1 MNIFYLSKDPYLAAT
16 YHCDKHVVKMIVE
29 TCQMLCSV
37 HFRHGTHQSWMYKP
51 THQKHPSTLWAG
63 DNLKHY
69 LWLKELG
76 NELCREYTNRY
87 GKIHKCQELLD
98 HLNAPSCLESLK
110 WQDPPQCMPDECKQP
125 ITTKAYQT
133 YYRHKKSIMSMKWYK
148 DLVQAPT
155 WMTV

>member
-1 MNIFYLSKDPYLAAT
+1 MNIFFLSKDPYLAAT

-63 DNLKHY
+63 NNLKHY

-76 NELCREYTNRY
+76 LELCREYTNRY
-87 GKIHKCQELLD
+87 GKVHKCQELLD
-98 HLNAPSCLESLK
+98 HLKPPSCLKSLE
-110 WQDPPQCMPDECKQP
+110 WIDPPQCMPDECKQSV
-125 ITTKAYQT
+125 TTKAYQE
-133 YYRHKKSIMSMKWYK
+133 YYRHKKSIMSMKWYR
-148 DLVQAPT
+148 DLIQPPT
-155 WMTV
+155 WMAV

>member
-1 MNIFYLSKDPYLAAT
+1 MNIFFLSKDPYLAAT

-63 DNLKHY
+63 NNLKHY

-76 NELCREYTNRY
+76 LELCREYTNRY
-87 GKIHKCQELLD
+87 GKVHKCQELLD
-98 HLNAPSCLESLK
+98 HLKPPLCLESLE
-110 WQDPPQCMPDECKQP
+110 WIDPPQCMPDECKQQV
-125 ITTKAYQT
+125 TTKAYQE
-133 YYRHKKSIMSMKWYK
+133 YYRHKKSIMSMKWYR
-148 DLVQAPT
+148 DLIQPPT
-155 WMTV
+155 WMAV